1 MHANEKWF
9 KDSKRIALLMQKT
22 SNRILKDL
30 QAINNDRFEEAIYS
44 EEQKD
49 LMLKELRELRIL
61 FNEME
66 ITLHFRRAEGSDA

>member
-22 SNRILKDL
+22 SNQILKDL
-30 QAINNDRFEEAIYS
+30 QAIKNDDYEDAVYS
-44 EEQKD
+44 GEQKD
-49 LMLKELRELRIL
+49 LMLKELRELRML

-66 ITLHFRRAEGSDA
+66 ITLHY